1 VKGRIPRQTTIKAG
15 DLKGDLMKKT
25 ILLVSLALAV
35 AAIAPGT
42 AVAGKKKG
50 VRQDVE
56 GHIAMQA
63 PPSDATSNPN
73 GCYAGVHRR
82 INVIA
87 QEQAN
92 GIVGFHFDVDPKT
105 WNKKFRLT
113 PVTEGVDIDITF
125 YSEFGTTDQAT
136 DTGYAPYTVGFEER
150 NNEGEFGVVPPDMT
164 KVIVCMKTGMNAD
177 FTYSAGAGVK

>member
-1 VKGRIPRQTTIKAG
+1 
-15 DLKGDLMKKT
+15 MKKL
-25 ILLVSLALAV
+25 IALAAVGAILV
-35 AAIAPGT
+35 ALPGA
-42 AVAGKKKG
+42 AVAGKKKKG

-73 GCYAGVHRR
+73 GCYSGVHRR
-82 INVIA
+82 INVIG
-87 QEQAN
+87 QEQVN
-92 GIVGFHFDVDPKT
+92 GVVGFHFDVDPKT
-105 WNKKFRLT
+105 WNKNFRLT

-125 YSEFGTTDQAT
+125 YTEFGTTDQAT

-150 NNEGEFGVVPPDMT
+150 NTDGEFGKVPPDMT
-164 KVIVCMKTGMNAD
+164 KVIVCMKEGANAD